1 MRPRLRS
8 AITQGDSMTFSLSRQ
23 TIANVALAWEITMYA
38 IFLAGATTFDYMPAF
53 ATMDLLVALA
63 LIV

>member
-1 MRPRLRS
+1 
-8 AITQGDSMTFSLSRQ
+8 MTFSLSRHV
-23 TIANVALAWEITMYA
+23 IRAIALAWEITMYA
-38 IFLAGATTFDYMPAF
+38 TFLAGATTFDYMPAF